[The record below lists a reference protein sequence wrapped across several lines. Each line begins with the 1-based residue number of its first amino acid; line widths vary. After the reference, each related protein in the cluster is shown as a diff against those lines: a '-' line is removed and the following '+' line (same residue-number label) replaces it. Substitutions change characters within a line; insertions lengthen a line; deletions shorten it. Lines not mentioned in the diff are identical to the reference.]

1 MELPRGRLCAGRRQV
16 DAQDAVGV
24 IEHPCPDTSMKGQP
38 VSQKS
43 PERRPQD
50 TAPTPS
56 KTRRSYQKPKIVH
69 LEALEAV
76 AADCSVAGG
85 KGDPTCI
92 IGFS

>member
-1 MELPRGRLCAGRRQV
+1 MSRPKQDRERHQA
-16 DAQDAVGV
+16 DSAQAKD
-24 IEHPCPDTSMKGQP
+24 
-38 VSQKS
+38 
-43 PERRPQD
+43 
-50 TAPTPS
+50 
-56 KTRRSYQKPKIVH
+56 RRSYQKPKIVH

>member
-1 MELPRGRLCAGRRQV
+1 M
-16 DAQDAVGV
+16 
-24 IEHPCPDTSMKGQP
+24 
-38 VSQKS
+38 SQ
-43 PERRPQD
+43 
-50 TAPTPS
+50 PS
-56 KTRRSYQKPKIVH
+56 KDRKHRAADPTEGKERRSYQKPKIVH